1 VSAGSATAIDTTS
14 AAGGGVLAADT
25 PPEKDRLATT
35 LFIAVLLHG
44 IVILGITFGRP
55 QAPPGV
61 APTLDVQLVVDT
73 LDEPRSGEA
82 AYLAEVDRQ
91 GRGTTT
97 ERVPKFTPRGV
108 APRPLT
114 DEGPLDPGVSD
125 PEGRLT
131 PEAVLSVRVPRITVL
146 YSGPDAPQPLAQG
159 RRRPER
165 STAPVTP
172 LTERGGEDRVDRA
185 QLTGPLAAEG
195 ERVAAD
201 TRAAVIAPWLEGW
214 RRKVERLG
222 TLNFPHQ
229 LVTGRDQP
237 PVLEI
242 EVLADGRLATAKVR
256 RSSGNPALD
265 QAALQILRM
274 AAPFPPFPEAL
285 AETAPSVRFAYEW
298 RFETGGGGR

>member
-1 VSAGSATAIDTTS
+1 
-14 AAGGGVLAADT
+14 
-25 PPEKDRLATT
+25 
-35 LFIAVLLHG
+35 VLLHG
-44 IVILGITFGRP
+44 ILILGITFGRP
-55 QAPPGV
+55 KAPPGV

-73 LDEPRSGEA
+73 LDEPRSGDA

-131 PEAVLSVRVPRITVL
+131 PEAVLAVRVPRITVL
-146 YSGPDAPQPLAQG
+146 YSGPDAPQPLTPGA
-159 RRRPER
+159 RRPER
-165 STAPVTP
+165 ATAPVTP

-195 ERVAAD
+195 ERLAPDAQ
-201 TRAAVIAPWLEGW
+201 AAVIAPWLDGW

-285 AETAPSVRFAYEW
+285 AEAAPSVRFAYEW
-298 RFETGGGGR
+298 RFETGGERR

>member
-1 VSAGSATAIDTTS
+1 MSDLP
-14 AAGGGVLAADT
+14 AAGVAADAVAPADT
-25 PPEKDRLATT
+25 PPERDRLATT
-35 LFIAVLLHG
+35 LFIALLLHG
-44 IVILGITFGRP
+44 ILILGITFGRP
-55 QAPPGV
+55 PSSQGM

-73 LDEPRSGEA
+73 LDETRSGEA

-97 ERVPKFTPRGV
+97 DRVPKSTPRGV

-125 PEGRLT
+125 PDGRSI
-131 PEAVLSVRVPRITVL
+131 PPSVLAARVPRITVL
-146 YSGPDAPQPLAQG
+146 YAGPVAPQPLAPG
-159 RRRPER
+159 KDRPER
-165 STAPVTP
+165 STSPPTP

-185 QLTGPLAAEG
+185 RLTGPLAAEG
-195 ERVAAD
+195 ERLAPD
-201 TRAAVIAPWLEGW
+201 TRAAVIAPWLDAW
-214 RRKVERLG
+214 RRKIERLG

-242 EVLADGRLATAKVR
+242 EVLADGRLATAKLR

-285 AETAPSVRFAYEW
+285 AEAAPSVRFAYEW
-298 RFETGGGGR
+298 RFETGGNGR

>member
-1 VSAGSATAIDTTS
+1 MSVASDAA
-14 AAGGGVLAADT
+14 AAGVAPGDT
-25 PPEKDRLATT
+25 PPERDRLATT

-44 IVILGITFGRP
+44 ILILGITFGRP
-55 QAPPGV
+55 KAPPGV

-131 PEAVLSVRVPRITVL
+131 PEAVLAVRVPRITVL
-146 YSGPDAPQPLAQG
+146 YSGPDAPQPLTPGA
-159 RRRPER
+159 RRPER
-165 STAPVTP
+165 ATAPVTP

-195 ERVAAD
+195 ERLAPDAQ
-201 TRAAVIAPWLEGW
+201 AAVIAPWLDGW

-285 AETAPSVRFAYEW
+285 AEVAPSVRFAYEW
-298 RFETGGGGR
+298 RFETGGERR

>member
-1 VSAGSATAIDTTS
+1 VSVASDAA
-14 AAGGGVLAADT
+14 AAGVAPGDT
-25 PPEKDRLATT
+25 PPERDRLATT

-44 IVILGITFGRP
+44 ILILGITFGRP
-55 QAPPGV
+55 KSPPGV

-131 PEAVLSVRVPRITVL
+131 PEAVLAVRVPRITVL
-146 YSGPDAPQPLAQG
+146 YSGPDAPQPLAPG
-159 RRRPER
+159 VRRPER

-185 QLTGPLAAEG
+185 QLTGPRAAEG
-195 ERVAAD
+195 ERLAPDAQ
-201 TRAAVIAPWLEGW
+201 AAVIAPWLDGW

-285 AETAPSVRFAYEW
+285 AEAAPSVRFAYEW
-298 RFETGGGGR
+298 RFETGGERR

>member
-1 VSAGSATAIDTTS
+1 VSVASDAA
-14 AAGGGVLAADT
+14 AAGVAPGDT
-25 PPEKDRLATT
+25 PPERDRLATT

-44 IVILGITFGRP
+44 ILILGITFGRP
-55 QAPPGV
+55 KAPPGV

-73 LDEPRSGEA
+73 LDEPRSGDA

-131 PEAVLSVRVPRITVL
+131 PEAVLAVRVPRITVL
-146 YSGPDAPQPLAQG
+146 YSGPDAPQPLTPGA
-159 RRRPER
+159 RRPER
-165 STAPVTP
+165 ATAPVTP

-195 ERVAAD
+195 ERLAPDAQ
-201 TRAAVIAPWLEGW
+201 AAVIAPWLDGW

-285 AETAPSVRFAYEW
+285 AEAAPSVRFAYEW
-298 RFETGGGGR
+298 RFETGGERR

>member
-1 VSAGSATAIDTTS
+1 MTATGAASATED
-14 AAGGGVLAADT
+14 GLRPADT
-25 PPEKDRLATT
+25 PPERDRLATT
-35 LFIAVLLHG
+35 IFIAALLHG
-44 IVILGITFGRP
+44 ILILGITFGRP

-61 APTLDVQLVVDT
+61 PPTLDVQLVVDS

-82 AYLAEVDRQ
+82 VYLAEVDRQ

-97 ERVPKFTPRGV
+97 ERVPAFTPRGV

-114 DEGPLDPGVSD
+114 DEGPLDPGISD

-131 PEAVLSVRVPRITVL
+131 PEAVLAVRVPRITVL
-146 YSGPDAPQPLAQG
+146 YSGPDAPQPLAPG
-159 RRRPER
+159 KRRPER
-165 STAPVTP
+165 STAPATP

-195 ERVAAD
+195 ERLSPDA
-201 TRAAVIAPWLEGW
+201 RAAVIAPWLDGW
-214 RRKVERLG
+214 RRRVERLG

-229 LVTGRDQP
+229 LVTGRDRP

-285 AETAPSVRFAYEW
+285 AEAAPSVRFAYEW

>member
-1 VSAGSATAIDTTS
+1 
-14 AAGGGVLAADT
+14 
-25 PPEKDRLATT
+25 
-35 LFIAVLLHG
+35 VLLHG
-44 IVILGITFGRP
+44 ILILGITFGRP
-55 QAPPGV
+55 KAPPGV

-131 PEAVLSVRVPRITVL
+131 PEAVLAVRVPRITVL
-146 YSGPDAPQPLAQG
+146 YSGPDAPQPLTPGA
-159 RRRPER
+159 RRPER
-165 STAPVTP
+165 ATAPVTP

-195 ERVAAD
+195 ERLAPDAQ
-201 TRAAVIAPWLEGW
+201 AAVIAPWLDGW

-285 AETAPSVRFAYEW
+285 AEVAPSVRFAYEW
-298 RFETGGGGR
+298 RFETGGERR

>member
-1 VSAGSATAIDTTS
+1 MSVASDAA
-14 AAGGGVLAADT
+14 AAGVAPGDT
-25 PPEKDRLATT
+25 PPERDRLATT

-44 IVILGITFGRP
+44 ILILGITFGRP
-55 QAPPGV
+55 KAPPGV

-73 LDEPRSGEA
+73 LDEPRSGDA

-131 PEAVLSVRVPRITVL
+131 PEAVLAVRVPRITVL
-146 YSGPDAPQPLAQG
+146 YSGPDAPQPLTPGA
-159 RRRPER
+159 RRPER
-165 STAPVTP
+165 ATAPVTP

-195 ERVAAD
+195 ERLAPDAQ
-201 TRAAVIAPWLEGW
+201 AAVIAPWLDGW

-285 AETAPSVRFAYEW
+285 AEAAPSVRFAYEW
-298 RFETGGGGR
+298 RFETGGERR

>member
-1 VSAGSATAIDTTS
+1 MSVASDAA
-14 AAGGGVLAADT
+14 AAGVAPGDT
-25 PPEKDRLATT
+25 PPERDRLATT

-44 IVILGITFGRP
+44 ILILGITFGRP
-55 QAPPGV
+55 KALPGV

-131 PEAVLSVRVPRITVL
+131 PEAVLAVRVPRITVL
-146 YSGPDAPQPLAQG
+146 YSGPDAPQPLTPGA
-159 RRRPER
+159 RRPER
-165 STAPVTP
+165 ATAPVTP

-195 ERVAAD
+195 ERLAPDAQ
-201 TRAAVIAPWLEGW
+201 AAVIAPWLDGW

-274 AAPFPPFPEAL
+274 AAPFPPFPETL
-285 AETAPSVRFAYEW
+285 AEAAPSVRFAYEW
-298 RFETGGGGR
+298 RFETGGERR

>member
-1 VSAGSATAIDTTS
+1 VNVASDAA
-14 AAGGGVLAADT
+14 AAGVAPDDT
-25 PPEKDRLATT
+25 PPERDRLATT

-44 IVILGITFGRP
+44 ILILGITFGRP
-55 QAPPGV
+55 KAPPGV

-108 APRPLT
+108 APPPLT

-131 PEAVLSVRVPRITVL
+131 PEAVLAVRVPRITVL
-146 YSGPDAPQPLAQG
+146 YSGPNAPQPLTPGA
-159 RRRPER
+159 RRPER
-165 STAPVTP
+165 ATAPVTP

-195 ERVAAD
+195 ERLAPDAQ
-201 TRAAVIAPWLEGW
+201 AAVIAPWLDGW

-285 AETAPSVRFAYEW
+285 AEAAPSVRFAYEW
-298 RFETGGGGR
+298 RFETGGERR